1 MKRTV
6 STIFNTHIEANKAM
20 TRLLA
25 AGFGEKDISLVMSHD
40 TRTHYYP
47 EDATA
52 ESMGWAAGLGA
63 IAGSLIGIAAAPPFG
78 LVVAGPLVGMLGGAV
93 GGAAVGA
100 ASGGLVGALVE
111 TGLPEERA
119 MEYEQRLGGGGILV
133 AVQVDT
139 KEDAENAERI
149 LETTGLPAAPPHEV
163 RITPHLSA

>member
-6 STIFNTHIEANKAM
+6 STIFDTHIEANKAM

-25 AGFGEKDISLVMSHD
+25 AGFGERDISLVMSLD
-40 TRTHYYP
+40 TRTRYYP

-52 ESMGWAAGLGA
+52 ETMGWGAGLGA

-78 LVVAGPLVGMLGGAV
+78 LLVAGPLMGML

-100 ASGGLVGALVE
+100 AGGGLVGALVE

-119 MEYEQRLGGGGILV
+119 MEYEQRLGRGGILV

-163 RITPHLSA
+163 RITPHLSV